1 VDVQLGFGIRNMLL
15 FVSSGFSISNHDPS
29 AFIPRIY
36 PSTMEFFLNS
46 TKTIVS
52 NICMRGQSQAPDV
65 INPRAAGYNTSVEEE
80 AAIIQLEA
88 NCTRYALLRG
98 MVGVG
103 LAKEYLWVGKFRSG
117 VLRFN
122 I

>member
-1 VDVQLGFGIRNMLL
+1 
-15 FVSSGFSISNHDPS
+15 
-29 AFIPRIY
+29 
-36 PSTMEFFLNS
+36 MEFFFINLN
-46 TKTIVS
+46 KTIVS
-52 NICMRGQSQAPDV
+52 HVCMRGQSHAPDL

-103 LAKEYLWVGKFRSG
+103 LAKEYLWVGKFRSR
-117 VLRFN
+117 VLPFN
-122 I
+122 T